1 MQKLKKLVSRTTN
14 SRTYKSA
21 YYKIVCRCPICS
33 ANKGCNK
40 RKRNVKNK
48 QRTWKKY
55 RKTKYK

>member
-1 MQKLKKLVSRTTN
+1 MQKLKKLISEVTN

-21 YYKIVCRCPICS
+21 YYKIVCGCPICS

-40 RKRNVKNK
+40 RMRKKINK